1 MQNRREQRECVF
13 SLVYELDYNRDY
25 APQSIYENAIEE
37 RAIEHTEYIK
47 ETFFGVVENLDE
59 IDEKIKEKSDGWKI
73 DRISKVSM
81 ALMRLCTYEML
92 YANVPCN
99 IAINEAIELVKKYD
113 DEKVKGFMNGILNA
127 IAKDS
132 EK

>member
-25 APQSIYENAIEE
+25 DPASIYETALEE
-37 RAIEHTEYIK
+37 RDIEQTDYIR

-59 IDEKIKEKSDGWKI
+59 IDDKIKEKSDGWKI